1 MLKTYTINSQR
12 AISETLEG
20 ETIII
25 NLENGSYYSVNNA
38 GTAIWN
44 AIKQNSS
51 INREDKGVSD
61 FLDFLQN
68 EGLIELTTGSTTA
81 LTIDQKDF
89 KGPKIEKYVD
99 MQEMLLADP
108 VHDVSEAGWP
118 KLKAE

>member
-1 MLKTYTINSQR
+1 MKTYTINSQK

-51 INREDKGVSD
+51 INTEGKDVSD
-61 FLDFLQN
+61 FLDFLQK
-68 EGLIELTTGSTTA
+68 EGLTQLSTGEAMA
-81 LTIDQKDF
+81 LAIDQKDF
-89 KGPKIEKYVD
+89 KDPKIEKYVD

>member
-1 MLKTYTINSQR
+1 MLKTYTINSQK

-25 NLENGSYYSVNNA
+25 NLQNGSYYSVNNA

-51 INREDKGVSD
+51 INTDDKSVSD
-61 FLDFLQN
+61 FLDFLLE
-68 EGLIELTTGSTTA
+68 EGLVESSTLATTA
-81 LTIDQKDF
+81 PTIDQKDF
-89 KGPKIEKYVD
+89 KDPKIEKYVD

-118 KLKAE
+118 KLKSE